1 MLKFYEG
8 PPFPIAGG
16 YIYMTA
22 VIYQGMFFLH
32 LQPTLIFCLIFNMI
46 CFYLVNKYLLLR
58 RCKIAELLDFI
69 IFETSCSLLQH
80 APLLYAI
87 GSLIF
92 LNILGNSNY
101 LFLIPNILIILVW
114 LLHMI
119 NPGKIMHIIVKF
131 IASCITDSE

>member
-1 MLKFYEG
+1 MIRNKVKVVGKIDTTEEIDPVLKFYEG

-32 LQPTLIFCLIFNMI
+32 LQPTLIFFLIFNMS

-69 IFETSCSLLQH
+69 IF
-80 APLLYAI
+80 
-87 GSLIF
+87 
-92 LNILGNSNY
+92 
-101 LFLIPNILIILVW
+101 
-114 LLHMI
+114 
-119 NPGKIMHIIVKF
+119 
-131 IASCITDSE
+131 